1 MSRKERKRQEA
12 EAKRIQ
18 QLSGA
23 GGTPGWSTQS
33 PLKEAAKPITE
44 IAAAAPQKL
53 AESPEAAQSG
63 PPVDP
68 PSPLDETALRAAWM
82 DLKRAED
89 NYRSGKKGLDE
100 HLAQIASESDQL
112 KIDRERLSSDL
123 TAAALGRK
131 DLVEREAALIEEG
144 ERLSNLRADAEAG
157 FLAAR
162 RHSLAKLDEVIASLT
177 NDASTQMEDLA
188 KRRKQLIDDVAA
200 AQANTL
206 QEEWQKLETA
216 KRDVARSRRQ
226 LDWDTQDFADRR
238 KSDIEKSKAEV
249 AGQLERLEAERTQ
262 LEQRLAA
269 AREERES
276 LFQEVE
282 RQRRAVEELG
292 NRSPDAIRQELERYR
307 RDIKSLQEK
316 VANAPEP
323 GVLDELQRAKTTLDS
338 QAASVRDKEL
348 QLAQQREALSRAN
361 IAVTE
366 LETIRE
372 ERRVLDAH
380 KRLLE
385 AKISDLEGR
394 LDQFIKGDADK
405 SPFPECRRMDED
417 RRRQT
422 SPALRPQVPDLSRFI
437 DDLQVRIAHQSR
449 QRDGGRTL
457 YYSKRDLR
465 YFLGGLAM
473 SQLHI
478 LQGISG
484 TGKTSLPMA
493 FAEAVGAGS
502 KLVSVQAGWRDRQD
516 LLGHYNTFEKRYY
529 ETEFLQA
536 LYEAQTPE
544 FAQRLYVIVLDEM
557 NLSHPEQYAADLLSG
572 LEKPNVADR
581 NVELMTSQVKGAP
594 QNFVDGRRVRLAEN
608 VWFIGTANHDET
620 TKDFADKTYDRAH
633 VMELPRHR
641 DSFEFKEPMELEP
654 LSFDAVQT
662 SFRIANHSYG
672 EHARKVYSFLDKHFT
687 TVLGDL
693 FGVSW
698 GNRLERQANL
708 FVPVVIASGGSAV
721 EAMDHL
727 VATKLLRKL
736 RDRHDIRPEH
746 FVSLRESL
754 LKAPVHELS
763 ALQSHGKVPTAPR
776 AKESL
781 NGCLELVGKEI
792 RRLGADQE

>member
-417 RRRQT
+417 RRR
-422 SPALRPQVPDLSRFI
+422 
-437 DDLQVRIAHQSR
+437 
-449 QRDGGRTL
+449 
-457 YYSKRDLR
+457 
-465 YFLGGLAM
+465 
-473 SQLHI
+473 
-478 LQGISG
+478 
-484 TGKTSLPMA
+484 
-493 FAEAVGAGS
+493 
-502 KLVSVQAGWRDRQD
+502 
-516 LLGHYNTFEKRYY
+516 
-529 ETEFLQA
+529 
-536 LYEAQTPE
+536 
-544 FAQRLYVIVLDEM
+544 
-557 NLSHPEQYAADLLSG
+557 
-572 LEKPNVADR
+572 
-581 NVELMTSQVKGAP
+581 
-594 QNFVDGRRVRLAEN
+594 
-608 VWFIGTANHDET
+608 
-620 TKDFADKTYDRAH
+620 
-633 VMELPRHR
+633 
-641 DSFEFKEPMELEP
+641 
-654 LSFDAVQT
+654 
-662 SFRIANHSYG
+662 
-672 EHARKVYSFLDKHFT
+672 
-687 TVLGDL
+687 
-693 FGVSW
+693 
-698 GNRLERQANL
+698 
-708 FVPVVIASGGSAV
+708 
-721 EAMDHL
+721 
-727 VATKLLRKL
+727 
-736 RDRHDIRPEH
+736 
-746 FVSLRESL
+746 
-754 LKAPVHELS
+754 
-763 ALQSHGKVPTAPR
+763 
-776 AKESL
+776 
-781 NGCLELVGKEI
+781 
-792 RRLGADQE
+792 